1 MNIKR
6 ITAIVPITCL
16 TTLERNL
23 RSCGVPGVT
32 VERVQGYG
40 EHPNY
45 FRRDLM
51 QDNARLILFTQE
63 ERVDEIVKAICEC
76 AYECGYSGLLAVEHI
91 ERLLKL
97 PNGEG
102 VNSNDLT
109 DTGAAL

>member
-23 RSCGVPGVT
+23 RACGVPGVT

-51 QDNARLILFTQE
+51 QDNARLILFTEE

-76 AYECGYSGLLAVEHI
+76 AYECGYKGLLAVEHI

-109 DTGAAL
+109 DTGAAP